1 MRRIAVVV
9 GWIFL
14 AASGWLP
21 EPKTPLTR
29 AAVAG
34 PEEVRR
40 LIEAGADVN
49 EGAGTGWT
57 PLIWAARSGQVGS
70 LEALVAAGARVEQRD
85 GRGSG
90 WTPLV
95 HAIHKHQ
102 VRAARA
108 LLEAG
113 ADPNARQAGGAT
125 PLMFAAAYGDVEI
138 VRDLLDHGADP
149 RARGVGGVDALG
161 NAVGGGALFDFTDGP
176 RLGTCHPAVVR
187 VLLAR
192 APDLEL
198 RPGPGLKVARWLG
211 GSRGCPEALALL
223 GARAPR

>member
-1 MRRIAVVV
+1 MRRIAVFVAWV
-9 GWIFL
+9 FL
-14 AASGWLP
+14 FASGCLP

-34 PEEVRR
+34 PEKVRR
-40 LIEAGADVN
+40 LIAAGADVN
-49 EGAGTGWT
+49 EGAGTEWT
-57 PLIWAARSGQVGS
+57 PLIWAARSGQAGS
-70 LEALVAAGARVEQRD
+70 IHALVEAGARVDQRD
-85 GRGSG
+85 GRHG

-95 HAIHKHQ
+95 HAIHKHR
-102 VRAARA
+102 VRAVRA

-113 ADPNARQAGGAT
+113 ADANARQAGGAT

-149 RARGVGGVDALG
+149 RERGVGGVDALS

-198 RPGPGLKVARWLG
+198 RPWPGLKVARWLG
-211 GSRGCPEALALL
+211 GSRGCPEAFALL
-223 GARAPR
+223 GARAPQ